1 MIGSQV
7 LKRKCLVWYSSFHK
21 HIHIDFYIFQIIW
34 KWNWIY
40 YYIVSDILIIA
51 LFSWISMDCIQYI
64 CFRYSEKILLLINCI
79 FVSDILKMASV
90 LLLHSVFA
98 NKDFKRIF
106 VTLLVELP
114 VYVLSIIVTFFSIQI
129 LLCNVH
135 QCDPFFPL
143 INVM

>member
-1 MIGSQV
+1 
-7 LKRKCLVWYSSFHK
+7 
-21 HIHIDFYIFQIIW
+21 
-34 KWNWIY
+34 
-40 YYIVSDILIIA
+40 
-51 LFSWISMDCIQYI
+51 MDCIQYI
-64 CFRYSEKILLLINCI
+64 CFRYSEKFLLVINCI

-114 VYVLSIIVTFFSIQI
+114 VYVLSIIVTFFSIPI

-135 QCDPFFPL
+135 QCDPLLLTPCCGLAISSNLVLRLYKTAVFTGIRPTESSILPL
-143 INVM
+143 LFSVCQNFQF